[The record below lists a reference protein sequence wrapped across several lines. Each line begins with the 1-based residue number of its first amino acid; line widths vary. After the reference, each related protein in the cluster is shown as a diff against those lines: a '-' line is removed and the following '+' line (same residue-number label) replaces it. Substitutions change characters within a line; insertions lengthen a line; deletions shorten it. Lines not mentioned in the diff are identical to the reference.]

1 MTKKYTFKDLF
12 DFVSEKYKENPGDL
26 DIPIYV
32 EKRGTKMVMFGR
44 TTNSEYINDPKYTF
58 VVTNKNKELR
68 LYKQVKISEY
78 CTQSSDFKFINFE
91 EMYSAITNGYKD
103 LIDELP
109 KKNTNEVFN
118 KEVSLEAIIS
128 ALKLEG
134 SFKTLY
140 GSIFDALVSGYVAQI
155 AIEKKYENRTKTIE
169 KEMKIVME
177 WFENCYGRSFVN
189 EFGFNMVERAD
200 EILELMFNKIEQTI
214 RGKEFE
220 IYILKPVNF

>member
-26 DIPIYV
+26 DIPIYT

-155 AIEKKYENRTKTIE
+155 AIEKKYEDRTKTIE
-169 KEMKIVME
+169 KEMKSVME